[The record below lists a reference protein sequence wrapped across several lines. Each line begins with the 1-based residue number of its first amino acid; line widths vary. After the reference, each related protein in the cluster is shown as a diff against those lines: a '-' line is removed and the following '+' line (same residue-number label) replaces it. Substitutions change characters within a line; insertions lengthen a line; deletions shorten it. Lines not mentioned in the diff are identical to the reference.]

1 MTDTLYIGQ
10 QQEFVSD
17 RRKGFDSLHELPK
30 DSRPMLLLSAVY
42 SGEEKKVYLKFYD
55 PQDKIIYQWRDRTD
69 HKPYCYTKMDFADR
83 AQQIAQKETKF
94 TLKQVKKQ
102 DIILDKEIEVLKV
115 IAPDPLSIGGTDTA
129 FVKK

>member
-1 MTDTLYIGQ
+1 
-10 QQEFVSD
+10 
-17 RRKGFDSLHELPK
+17 
-30 DSRPMLLLSAVY
+30 MLLLSAVY

-55 PQDKIIYQWRDRTD
+55 PQDKIIYQWRDRTG
-69 HKPYCYTKMDFADR
+69 HKPYCYTKMDFADQ

-115 IAPDPLSIGGTDTA
+115 IAPDPLSIGGTDYSFREKVTSWERSEERR
-129 FVKK
+129 VGKECRSRWSPYH